1 MDFYLTE
8 KMTGNSI
15 ALSMLP
21 EQLDHKSE
29 ASFERYNI
37 IKVGPVEVHNG
48 NELSSF
54 SWSGRLPKRNM
65 KGMAFVKEWHW
76 QPPEQLERII
86 RGWQE
91 SGTILNFMVTET
103 NINYDVTVREFN
115 ISLKGENFWDYS
127 IELAEHKDLKIYTV
141 QEAASKRISGN
152 TRIMSNVTYAREK
165 QISYTIKQGDTL
177 WNLAK
182 RYLGNG
188 ALYTKIYELNRDVIG
203 VDPSILRV
211 GMVITLPV

>member
-8 KMTGNSI
+8 KLTGNGI

-21 EQLDHKSE
+21 EQLEHKSG

-37 IKVGPVEVHNG
+37 IKTGPVEVHNG
-48 NELSSF
+48 NELSVF
-54 SWSGRLPKRNM
+54 SWSGKLPKRSM
-65 KGMAFVKEWHW
+65 KEMVFVKEWYW
-76 QPPEQLERII
+76 EPPEQIERII

-91 SGTILNFMVTET
+91 SGTIINFMVTET
-103 NINYDVTVREFN
+103 NINYDVKVREFD

-127 IELAEHKDLKIYTV
+127 IELAEHKELRIYTV
-141 QEAASKRISGN
+141 QEAANRKMTGKK
-152 TRIMSNVTYAREK
+152 RIMSNAAFAREK

-177 WNLAK
+177 WSLAR

-188 ALYTKIYELNRDVIG
+188 ALYTEIYELNRDVIG
-203 VDPSILRV
+203 TDPSILQT
-211 GMVITLPV
+211 GTVITLPV